1 MKAFYLVKNGP
12 SDKAFELRETET
24 PKPGPGEVLV
34 RSEAFGLN
42 FADVMARLGLYQ
54 DCPPLPTVIGY
65 ENVGRI
71 AEVGEGVTDVKP
83 GQRVVAFTRFG
94 GYADHVITDARAVA
108 VIPEDMDAGVAN
120 ALATQ
125 YVTAYY
131 AAEHSMSLMPGDHVL
146 IHAAAG
152 GVGTALVQ
160 MAKNKGCVI
169 FGTAGSAEK
178 LDYLREQGVT
188 YPINYRST
196 DFAKEIK
203 KLGFEKK
210 IDVVFDPVGGSSFK
224 KGVDLMNS
232 GGRMC
237 CYGASSMTDAQGN
250 PFKTLGVAAG
260 FGLWSPIILMMR
272 SISFIGV
279 NMLRIADNK
288 PDLLTHCMNEVVRM
302 TAEGILE
309 PTVGG
314 EFTYDKLAKAHDFLA
329 SRKSIGKVVV
339 NW

>member
-1 MKAFYLVKNGP
+1 MKAYYLVKNGP

-24 PKPGPGEVLV
+24 PKPAAGEVLV
-34 RSEAFGLN
+34 QSEAFGLN

-65 ENVGRI
+65 ENVGRVV
-71 AEVGEGVTDVKP
+71 EVGAGVTNVQP

-94 GYADHVITDARAVA
+94 GYADHVISDSRAVA
-108 VIPEDMDAGVAN
+108 VIPEEMDAGVGN

-131 AAEHSMSLMPGDHVL
+131 AAMHSMNLLPGDHVL

-152 GVGTALVQ
+152 GVGTALIQ
-160 MAKNKGCVI
+160 MAKNRGCVI

-178 LDYLREQGVT
+178 LDYLKQQGVT
-188 YPINYRST
+188 YPINYRQT
-196 DFAKEIK
+196 DFAEEIK
-203 KLGFEKK
+203 RLGFDKK
-210 IDVVFDPVGGSSFK
+210 IDVVFDPIGGSSFK
-224 KGVDLMNS
+224 KGVGLLNS

-260 FGLWSPIILMMR
+260 FGVWSPIILMMR

-288 PDLLTHCMNEVVRM
+288 PELLEHCMKEVVKM

-314 EFTYDKLAKAHDFLA
+314 EFAHDKLADAHDFLA

-339 NW
+339 KW